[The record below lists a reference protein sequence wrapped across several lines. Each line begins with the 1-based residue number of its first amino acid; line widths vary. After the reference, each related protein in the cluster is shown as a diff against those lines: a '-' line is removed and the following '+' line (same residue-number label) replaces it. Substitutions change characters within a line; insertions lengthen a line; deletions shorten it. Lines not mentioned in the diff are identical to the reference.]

1 MSDLKKFSDALK
13 TWRIQKN
20 LTQKEVADRMG
31 ISRSVLSFLEN
42 GVQYPKM
49 KHLVLLKER
58 CGLDLSHTIT
68 GNDSIIGNQ
77 VSEPRPYFGS
87 PAELPKDMAAIAE
100 MINTRSEVKKDI
112 VIIIRLMNQMEEEFR
127 ALTLEGRKNL
137 NRIKDMLLE
146 CQMML

>member
-49 KHLVLLKER
+49 KHLVLLQER
-58 CGLDLSHTIT
+58 CGLDLSYTIT
-68 GNDSIIGNQ
+68 GNDSLLSNQ
-77 VSEPRPYFGS
+77 VSEPRPYFGA
-87 PAELPKDMAAIAE
+87 PMEMPQDMAAVLQ
-100 MINTRSEVKKDI
+100 MINTRTEVKKDI
-112 VIIIRLMNQMEEEFR
+112 VIMIMQ
-127 ALTLEGRKNL
+127 K
-137 NRIKDMLLE
+137 
-146 CQMML
+146 

>member
-20 LTQKEVADRMG
+20 FTQQEVAKRMG

-42 GVQYPKM
+42 GIQYPKM
-49 KHLVLLKER
+49 RHLVLLKER
-58 CGLDLSHTIT
+58 CGLDLSNTIT
-68 GNDSIIGNQ
+68 GNEELNPQ
-77 VSEPRPYFGS
+77 VSEPRAYFGQ
-87 PAELPKDMAAIAE
+87 PMELPKDVAAIAE

-112 VIIIRLMNQMEEEFR
+112 VIIIRLLTQMQEEFR
-127 ALTLEGRKNL
+127 ALTLEGRKNMQ
-137 NRIKDMLLE
+137 RIQDMLIE

>member
-20 LTQKEVADRMG
+20 FTQQEVAKRMG

-42 GVQYPKM
+42 GNQYPKM

-68 GNDSIIGNQ
+68 DSEGLAPQ
-77 VSEPRPYFGS
+77 VNEPHPYFGH
-87 PAELPKDMAAIAE
+87 PMELPKDVAAIAE

-112 VIIIRLMNQMEEEFR
+112 VIIIRLLTQMQEEFR
-127 ALTLEGRKNL
+127 ALTLEGRKNMQ
-137 NRIKDMLLE
+137 RIQDMLIE